1 MHPDAERY
9 IGFQD
14 YLDCLY
20 GDEDIYREQVMFG
33 TRKHQIMTQVMRKKA
48 LSKADEKRYILDDG
62 ITTLAHGHYKIPT
75 LAHID
80 EEDEEENEEEEMIDS
95 QEIPKVQAASSTTTA
110 KRLHSSSHD
119 ELIDKVNESGS
130 STIPAKRSCP
140 LSNDELADMINDYK
154 IDGDASQYSI
164 LRKLLEK

>member
-80 EEDEEENEEEEMIDS
+80 EEAEEEEEEEEDEEEEMIDS

-130 STIPAKRSCP
+130 STIPAKRSRP
-140 LSNDELADMINDYK
+140 LSNDYK
-154 IDGDASQYSI
+154 IEGDASQYSI